1 MFLFSPKLKRI
12 LWLPILIGLGIMGL
26 WRVAGFAS
34 SATGVRSEDLQTYE
48 FTVWGDSL
56 DINSPSSVRM
66 VQLSELEAIRAS
78 MLILQNRK
86 NRIPFKRL
94 EDKSFH
100 LLTLGSRLLYLE
112 EYLNYYTKVEV
123 SQAQRLKKLPQIN
136 WSRCNPLIVAINAPT
151 ASKDEIS
158 DILFK
163 LRKETEIVIL
173 NFDRS
178 EKLVDVADF
187 PSIVQAPS
195 SQSVAQMIA
204 AQVVFGG
211 APVYRGIPDK
221 LSTLFDINQNYYSEK
236 IRLGYCEAERVGIPS
251 DSLRK
256 IDKIVAEGMS
266 SYAFPGCQVLIARK
280 GQVIFHK
287 SYGYH
292 TYRRQ
297 RPVRKSDLYDVA
309 SITKVAATTLGAMK
323 LYEEG
328 KISLDQNLNDYFK
341 DPSYIPTRVRAYD
354 TISVSTYQALMDSIA
369 WDSSGRLSLSTDT
382 TRYQGKY
389 YLLGRWTRGRGEVM
403 DDSPVFGVKVWEL
416 LTHTSGLP
424 ATLPI
429 GYYQRKFK
437 AYRVSSKAES
447 GYMPSYYM
455 DSLWNEAK
463 SLAVDS
469 PRYCYSCVNM
479 LLVQRAIDSL
489 NQRSLAEYLPETF
502 YRPLGLQTITYKP
515 MDKFPA
521 YRLIPTAS
529 DRWRGR
535 LIHGEVHDPIAA
547 MMGGV
552 SGNAGLFSNANDLAI
567 LGQMWLNGG
576 NYGGVRYLEDSTVQL
591 FTRRHYGHRGLGF
604 DKPPRHTD
612 YIVGESASRESYGHT
627 GFTGTCL
634 WVDPEE
640 DLIYIFLSNRIYPS
654 VSNTRINEY
663 RIRQRIHQV
672 IYDALGKPWRSLP
685 EETESLPQPRIADL
699 LFAP

>member
-1 MFLFSPKLKRI
+1 MFLFSPKLKRT

-34 SATGVRSEDLQTYE
+34 SAAGVRSEDLQTYE

-78 MLILQNRK
+78 MLILQNREK
-86 NRIPFKRL
+86 LIPFKRL

-100 LLTLGSRLLYLE
+100 LLTLGSRLPYLE

-163 LRKETEIVIL
+163 LRKETEVVIL

-221 LSTLFDINQNYYSEK
+221 LSTLFEINQNYYSEK

-354 TISVSTYQALMDSIA
+354 TIPISTFQALMDSIA
-369 WDSSGRLSLSTDT
+369 RDSSGRLSLSTDT
-382 TRYQGKY
+382 TRYQDKY

-424 ATLPI
+424 ATLPV

-455 DSLWNEAK
+455 DSLWNETK

-479 LLVQRAIDSL
+479 LLMQRAIDSL

-567 LGQMWLNGG
+567 LAQMWLNGG